1 MFLTKHLDLFVAQLA
16 EVLLSILLEAQLML
30 LLLLR
35 QLWPRHTRRSTG
47 KLSDNRPE

>member
-30 LLLLR
+30 LLLR
-35 QLWPRHTRRSTG
+35 QLWPCHTRRSTG